1 MGNMKVVIDTSD
13 ARHKVHNLW
22 SNPLQI
28 HTCVWK
34 MKQIIR
40 NFYCCRYNHLI
51 QTGKSMEVP
60 QLSQ

>member
-28 HTCVWK
+28 HTCV
-34 MKQIIR
+34 
-40 NFYCCRYNHLI
+40 
-51 QTGKSMEVP
+51 
-60 QLSQ
+60 